1 MTDMLNNPETGDAFF
16 INGSTPI
23 TYENKVTVAQKLKI
37 KLLTFKQEW
46 FLDKTIGVPYF
57 QTILKRNVSKSTI
70 DTIFQEQILSEPDVL
85 EIVEFNSIVDVT
97 ARSYQLSFRVR
108 TNENQTTNYIDIL
121 LGV

>member
-1 MTDMLNNPETGDAFF
+1 MTDILNNPETGDAFF
-16 INGSTPI
+16 INGSTPV

-46 FLDKTIGVPYF
+46 FLDKTLGVPYF